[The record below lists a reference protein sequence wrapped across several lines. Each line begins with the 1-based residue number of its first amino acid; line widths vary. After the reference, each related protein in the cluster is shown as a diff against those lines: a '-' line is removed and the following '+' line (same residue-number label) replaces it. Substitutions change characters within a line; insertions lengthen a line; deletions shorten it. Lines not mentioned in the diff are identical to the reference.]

1 MFSKRPDEMPS
12 ETLGTPSVRPSAT
25 VIANGVR
32 VEGDFVSQGDV
43 VIEGEVHGKVA
54 VTGMLTVGGQAKL
67 KADVS
72 AENISIAGT
81 IEGNVAAKSR
91 VDIKSSAKISGDIQ
105 AQTAAVEAGAVLDGR
120 MMIGASPRQ
129 ANLPSTTS
137 APDVQRNR
145 GARGDARS
153 VETR

>member
-1 MFSKRPDEMPS
+1 MSPVPS
-12 ETLGTPSVRPSAT
+12 ARPSAT

-54 VTGMLTVGGQAKL
+54 VTGTLTVGTQATL

-72 AENISIAGT
+72 AENITIAGSV
-81 IEGNVAAKSR
+81 EGNVTARAR

-105 AQTAAVEAGAVLDGR
+105 AQTAAVEAGAALDGR
-120 MMIGASPRQ
+120 VTIGASPRQ
-129 ANLPSTTS
+129 ANLPAAASGS
-137 APDVQRNR
+137 EQRGR
-145 GARGDARS
+145 GPKGEFRS
-153 VETR
+153 VETK